1 MKITIEDQTTIA
13 DIGVSIKDFD
23 VLPNIHVSILDEPD
37 NLRVV
42 ADLWMRGWNGGG
54 SLKEMSLP
62 YFQRAGVDNP
72 DDWEVVGSYYR
83 DLSGWDEFEQKWEYH
98 SEILLLLI
106 HKDHYL
112 DYLKWG

>member
-1 MKITIEDQTTIA
+1 MSIPQITIEDIGLTIE
-13 DIGVSIKDFD
+13 DFD
-23 VLPNIHVSILDEPD
+23 ILPNIHGSIKEHD

-42 ADLWMRGWNGGG
+42 ADLWLRGWNGGG
-54 SLKEMSLP
+54 SLKDMSLP

-83 DLSGWDEFEQKWEYH
+83 DLSGWCEYEQKWEYH
-98 SEILLLLI
+98 HEILLLLI
-106 HKDHYL
+106 RKDQYL